1 MSYFDFDMLLAAVVY
16 ICALPCALP
25 MTEEF
30 KTATPP
36 PSRSRP
42 VATPILTRMPEW
54 VARWWESGALVVVVY
69 GQVIAIERG
78 EGHCFEGE
86 ATMYCIVMTMAL
98 TMK

>member
-1 MSYFDFDMLLAAVVY
+1 M
-16 ICALPCALP
+16 P

-54 VARWWESGALVVVVY
+54 VARWWKSGASVVVVCS
-69 GQVIAIERG
+69 GQIIVVCSGQIIVIERG